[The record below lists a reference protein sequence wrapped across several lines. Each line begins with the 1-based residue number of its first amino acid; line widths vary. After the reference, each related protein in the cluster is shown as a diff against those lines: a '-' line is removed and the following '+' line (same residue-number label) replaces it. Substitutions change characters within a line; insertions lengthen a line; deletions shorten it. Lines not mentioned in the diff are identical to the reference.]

1 MEENIL
7 KIIIGEQVIECNKP
21 TAEEVIERINES
33 VTGGHYFSH
42 FIADGTEV
50 YDEHEEFLEQKLE
63 SIEELH
69 VVIKTEKEFMN
80 DVLLSAEEY
89 LQRAVPELRTLA
101 DDFNRV
107 PTADTWDRFELLIGG
122 ADWLNDMLKV
132 VNNSQERPSDWKT
145 FQKLTSTLQAEV
157 SKLGKALEKKKNREI
172 SSILKNGFLPV
183 FEQLEKAFGETI
195 DSEFIRK
202 NLN

>member
-1 MEENIL
+1 M
-7 KIIIGEQVIECNKP
+7 
-21 TAEEVIERINES
+21 
-33 VTGGHYFSH
+33 
-42 FIADGTEV
+42 
-50 YDEHEEFLEQKLE
+50 EQKLE
-63 SIEELH
+63 SIDELH

-157 SKLGKALEKKKNREI
+157 SKLGKALENKKNREI
-172 SSILKNGFLPV
+172 ASILKNAFLPV
-183 FEQLEKAFGETI
+183 FEQLEKAFGETV